1 MLTLS
6 LESMLWAAA
15 TFVYLVVIGGLLLKR
30 AANKDDAR
38 ITQPFISMAQVAF
51 ISGIVFALASVPSYV
66 ARIVNPNV
74 LPFIMPY
81 APILFAISFVVFIKK
96 LDSKRSG
103 CIDYIQHLSGADCPA
118 RNAIT
123 IADTLRLAVK
133 GVVEVMSLMPV
144 GMTQECYTPV
154 LGLKHMQ

>member
-15 TFVYLVVIGGLLLKR
+15 TFVYLVLIGGLLLKR

-103 CIDYIQHLSGADCPA
+103 RYQAGVALWLAA
-118 RNAIT
+118 LIT
-123 IADTLRLAVK
+123 SSILVAQIVQRA
-133 GVVEVMSLMPV
+133 
-144 GMTQECYTPV
+144 
-154 LGLKHMQ
+154 MQ

>member
-1 MLTLS
+1 MGCSNLCLS
-6 LESMLWAAA
+6 CC
-15 TFVYLVVIGGLLLKR
+15 GLLLKR

-103 CIDYIQHLSGADCPA
+103 RYQAGVALWLAA
-118 RNAIT
+118 LIT
-123 IADTLRLAVK
+123 SSILVAQIAQRA
-133 GVVEVMSLMPV
+133 
-144 GMTQECYTPV
+144 
-154 LGLKHMQ
+154 MQ